1 MLSDVSKGTVLG
13 PLLFLLYIN
22 KLPNIVQSQIRLLAE
37 DIILYFELKSTDFPS
52 ILQHDLDQLSQW
64 SKAWQME
71 FNVTKCSVMTYT
83 RKKSPTKANYFL
95 NWIPLIKST
104 DTLPYPGVYLSSDLW
119 WRNHCSLFSKKELV
133 PWEFLDGTSITK
145 LRTSKISSTND
156 LSNRRCSTYLSYNQ
170 KLGKSIHILFFA

>member
-119 WRNHCSLFSKKELV
+119 WRNHCSLFSKKGISALGV
-133 PWEFLDGTSITK
+133 FRRNFYYKTQNVKNK
-145 LRTSKISSTND
+145 LYKWLIEPSMQ
-156 LSNRRCSTYLSYNQ
+156 YL
-170 KLGKSIHILFFA
+170 LIL